1 MNFILSIDQGTTS
14 SRAVLF
20 NQQGDIIDVSQKE
33 FKQHYPKNGW
43 VEHDADVIW
52 KDTKACIQKVSKGRE
67 DKIKAIG
74 ITNQRETT
82 VLWDKE
88 TGKPIHHAIVWQD
101 RRTADYCK
109 ELVEAGHAEEVQQKT
124 GLLIDSYFSA
134 TKIKWL
140 LDNVEGARDLMAKDR
155 LAFGTI
161 DSWLLWNLT
170 DGAVHATDVTNA
182 SRTLLYDIQNGW
194 WDKDLL
200 ELFDIDISIM
210 PAVHPNVHEYG
221 FTELLGS
228 SLPITGIAG
237 DQQAATIGQACFE
250 PGMVKSTY
258 GTGCFVLFNIGA
270 QCQYSDHKLLS
281 TIAYEINDHKHYAI
295 EGSIFNAGT
304 AIQWLRD
311 GLGIIK
317 DAKETQELAES
328 VEDTDGV
335 YFIPAFTGL
344 GAPYWDSQARG
355 TICGITRD
363 THKAHIIRAT
373 LEAQAYQTRDLLEAM
388 QKDSGGEKI
397 QALRV
402 DGGMVKNDFVCQWLA
417 DILQIPVERPVVI
430 ETTALGAAYC
440 AGLGVGLYH
449 GLEDISNAWALDKR
463 FEPKMEAKKAN
474 SLYQGWQEAVRQIL
488 K

>member
-1 MNFILSIDQGTTS
+1 M
-14 SRAVLF
+14 
-20 NQQGDIIDVSQKE
+20 QK
-33 FKQHYPKNGW
+33 
-43 VEHDADVIW
+43 
-52 KDTKACIQKVSKGRE
+52 
-67 DKIKAIG
+67 
-74 ITNQRETT
+74 
-82 VLWDKE
+82 
-88 TGKPIHHAIVWQD
+88 
-101 RRTADYCK
+101 
-109 ELVEAGHAEEVQQKT
+109 KT

-140 LDNVEGARDLMAKDR
+140 LEHVEGAQDLMAKGR

-170 DGAVHATDVTNA
+170 DGGVHATDVTNA
-182 SRTLLYDIQNGW
+182 SRTMLYDIQNGW

-200 ELFDIDISIM
+200 DLFGIDISMM

-221 FTELLGS
+221 FTDLLGA

-258 GTGCFVLFNIGA
+258 GTGCFVLFNTGP
-270 QCQYSDHKLLS
+270 QCQYSGHKLLS

-328 VEDTDGV
+328 VENTDGV

-355 TICGITRD
+355 TISGITRD
-363 THKAHIIRAT
+363 TNKAHIVRAT

-440 AGLGVGLYH
+440 AGLGVGLYK
-449 GLEDISNAWALDKR
+449 GLEDISSAWALDKR
-463 FEPKMEAKKAN
+463 FEPNMEAQKAN
-474 SLYQGWQEAVRQIL
+474 SLYQGWKEAVQQIL